1 MTPRWRRAA
10 ACAVLP
16 LALTLAFALA
26 GCDALGQ
33 LGGASHYPSATSFT
47 IHSRVTTLVIDGG
60 SGSVDVT
67 GDGQSTVR
75 VAQQASYS
83 KTPPTP
89 RHVLNGS
96 TLTLSYGCAVQL
108 SCSVSYTVSVPRD
121 VAVQVSAS
129 TGEITLTSLAGAAT
143 AQTSAGEI
151 TANSLSSPSV
161 SLKSDAGGIIA
172 TCSAAPLSL
181 HASTVIGA
189 ITLTVPGSAAY
200 QISTRTVV
208 GTSTITVRKSARSA
222 HTITA
227 SSDLGSI
234 SISPA

>member
-1 MTPRWRRAA
+1 MTPRWRLTV
-10 ACAVLP
+10 ACAALP
-16 LALTLAFALA
+16 LTLVLTLALA

-47 IHSRVTTLVIDGG
+47 VHSRVTTLVIDGG

-67 GDGQSTVR
+67 GNGQSTVR
-75 VAQQASYS
+75 VSQQASFS
-83 KTPPTP
+83 KTPPVAK
-89 RHVLNGS
+89 HVLSGT
-96 TLTLSYGCAVQL
+96 TLTLSYSCAVQL
-108 SCSVSYTVSVPRD
+108 SCSVSYTVGVPRG
-121 VAVQVSAS
+121 VSVRVSAS
-129 TGEITLTSLAGAAT
+129 TGQITLTSLAGAVT
-143 AQTSAGEI
+143 AQTNAGEI
-151 TANSLSSPSV
+151 TADNLSSPSV

-181 HASTVIGA
+181 HASTDIGA

-200 QISTRTVV
+200 KISTRTIV
-208 GTSTITVRKSARSA
+208 GTSDITVRRSA
-222 HTITA
+222 SSKHAISA